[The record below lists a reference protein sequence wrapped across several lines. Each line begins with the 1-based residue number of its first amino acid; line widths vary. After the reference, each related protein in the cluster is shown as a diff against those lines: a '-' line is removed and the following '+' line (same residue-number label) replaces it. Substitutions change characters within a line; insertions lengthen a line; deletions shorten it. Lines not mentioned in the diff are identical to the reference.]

1 MPVFSN
7 PQIILI
13 YTMEVCFIEVLLYIS
28 MSDTFFFLAE
38 CYELLL
44 TCLTPVNECILSF
57 TRHMYTDS

>member
-28 MSDTFFFLAE
+28 MGDTFFFLAE

>member
-28 MSDTFFFLAE
+28 LFDTCFFLAQ
-38 CYELLL
+38 CCELPR
-44 TCLTPVNECILSF
+44 TCLTPVNECIFSF